1 MLQLSR
7 TTTLSMGRPRKN
19 PKDNQLP
26 KRVTKNKY
34 SYVWK
39 PKGTKRSITLAPI
52 VGTSMSKLWAR
63 YEEEKAKQHDIM
75 TFTKL
80 WHLFTASPAFCALS
94 PRTQTDYRQYEKN
107 LLPVFGNMR
116 ADDIKIEMVRIYM
129 DKRGERSVNQAN
141 QELGG
146 MSRVYGWGFERG
158 YVKGNPC
165 KGVRKFTLKP
175 REVYVTDEEYLAI
188 YEEASP
194 ALKVGM
200 EIAYLCATRLGD
212 ILSLTWDQARKD
224 GLFIQQGK
232 TGKKQLKAWTD
243 RLLHARNLAATLGGT
258 EYVVCS
264 SKGEKYSKS
273 GFSDLW
279 EKARAAAS
287 EKLGRKLKV
296 TFHDLKAKGIS
307 DYEGSSRD
315 KQLFS
320 GHKTESQ
327 VLVYD
332 RKLTVSPTLDLPIIE
347 DSEDDD

>member
-287 EKLGRKLKV
+287 EKLGRKLKSNLSR
-296 TFHDLKAKGIS
+296 F
-307 DYEGSSRD
+307 EGKRHFRLRRFE
-315 KQLFS
+315 Q
-320 GHKTESQ
+320 
-327 VLVYD
+327 
-332 RKLTVSPTLDLPIIE
+332 R
-347 DSEDDD
+347 

>member
-1 MLQLSR
+1 MQLSR

-129 DKRGERSVNQAN
+129 DKRGERSINQAN

-232 TGKKQLKAWTD
+232 TGKRQLKAWTD

>member
-1 MLQLSR
+1 
-7 TTTLSMGRPRKN
+7 MGSFDGKN
-19 PKDNQLP
+19 GI
-26 KRVTKNKY
+26 
-34 SYVWK
+34 VW
-39 PKGTKRSITLAPI
+39 
-52 VGTSMSKLWAR
+52 
-63 YEEEKAKQHDIM
+63 
-75 TFTKL
+75 
-80 WHLFTASPAFCALS
+80 LFCVQETVPFSVP
-94 PRTQTDYRQYEKN
+94 
-107 LLPVFGNMR
+107 FGNMR

-347 DSEDDD
+347 DSEHDD

>member
-1 MLQLSR
+1 MQLSR

-129 DKRGERSVNQAN
+129 DKRGERSINQAN

-188 YEEASP
+188 YEAAPP

-307 DYEGSSRD
+307 DYKGSSRD

-332 RKLTVSPTLDLPIIE
+332 RKLSISPTLDLPPI
-347 DSEDDD
+347 DKNSS